1 MRQQL
6 YSGLLK
12 RLAPTSRFGSIRW
25 LGVQPMR
32 DIIAPMRRKCRLGDV
47 GAIRLM
53 VGLAALLQSRALPRA
68 ETPRNPE
75 PKAPAGAIPIS
86 ATIGQPVAEEEEP
99 LPPGALARFGSTRF
113 RHPCQIH
120 SWRFRELTAPSEQD
134 FPLRS
139 RCARGVA
146 SRSRYQKNSHLPTD
160 CPLLSF
166 LAIM

>member
-1 MRQQL
+1 MINFSAPVR
-6 YSGLLK
+6 LK
-12 RLAPTSRFGSIRW
+12 CW
-25 LGVQPMR
+25 LG
-32 DIIAPMRRKCRLGDV
+32 AV
-47 GAIRLM
+47 GAICLI
-53 VGLAALLQSRALPRA
+53 VGLAVLLQPPALPRE

-86 ATIGQPVAEEEEP
+86 ATIGQSVADEEEP
-99 LPPGALARFGSTRF
+99 LPPWALARFGSTRF
-113 RHPCQIH
+113 RHPSQIH

-160 CPLLSF
+160 GPLLSF
-166 LAIM
+166 LAIMLA